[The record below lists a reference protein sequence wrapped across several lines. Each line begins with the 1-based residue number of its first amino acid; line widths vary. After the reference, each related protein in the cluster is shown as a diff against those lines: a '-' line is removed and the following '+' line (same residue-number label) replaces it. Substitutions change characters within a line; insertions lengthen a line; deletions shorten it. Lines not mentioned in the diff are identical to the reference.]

1 MSRAVPG
8 VPLRPPPGP
17 DPMLAVTGHSED
29 PASPD
34 AIAEALGACAGA
46 LGDRPPVAGLLFAGV
61 EHDHQ
66 ALLDAVEARYPGLPV
81 VGCSAY
87 GELSS
92 GGFTEGSVALML
104 LAGEGLSVG
113 AGLADGVVADPA
125 GAGRRAAQ
133 AATAGLTAPPRVAI
147 ALVEAFGVDTPAL
160 LGAIGE
166 VVGPGV
172 PVVGGL
178 AAEPFEQGP
187 TFQFGDGRAVRD
199 GVAVLVLGG
208 PVRVS
213 TGVGSGWAPMG
224 AEHRVT
230 AVDGLAVTHVDGEP
244 ARDVWARYFGAVELA
259 DSPRLLA
266 VYPDGEVPSPDG
278 TDYYLST
285 PFTWR
290 EDGGL
295 VVGPPIPEG
304 ARFRFSDATRDQ
316 MLTGAEAS
324 VAQAQAGYAQAGS
337 AGAAPD
343 LALVFSCS
351 GRQMFLGTQ
360 VVREAEILRERLGAD
375 VPTVGF
381 YTYGEFCPLPG
392 SDAQC
397 AHSSTFVSVL
407 LGDEPLGDEPLG
419 DEPLGDEPLGGAP

>member
-1 MSRAVPG
+1 
-8 VPLRPPPGP
+8 
-17 DPMLAVTGHSED
+17 MLAVTGHSED
-29 PASPD
+29 PVSSD
-34 AIAEALGACAGA
+34 AIDEAIDACADA
-46 LGDRPPVAGLLFAGV
+46 LGDRPPVAALLFAGV

-66 ALLDAVEARYPGLPV
+66 ILLDAVEARYPGLPV

-92 GGFTEGSVALML
+92 GGFTEGSVALMMI
-104 LAGEGLSVG
+104 AGDGVDVG
-113 AGLADGVVADPA
+113 AGLAVDVVADPA

-133 AATAGLTAPPRVAI
+133 AALDTLSGPPRVAI
-147 ALVEAFGVDTPAL
+147 ALAEAFGVDTPAL
-160 LGAIGE
+160 LGAIGD

-187 TFQFGDGRAVRD
+187 TFQFGDRRVVRD
-199 GVAVLVLGG
+199 GVTVLVLGG
-208 PVRVS
+208 PIRVS
-213 TGVGSGWAPMG
+213 TGVGSGWAPTG

-230 AVDGLAVTHVDGEP
+230 GVDGLAVTHVDGEP
-244 ARDVWARYFGAVELA
+244 ARDVWTRYFGAVELA
-259 DSPRLLA
+259 DAPRLLA
-266 VYPDGEVPSPDG
+266 VYPEGEVASPDG

-285 PFTWR
+285 PFAWR

-295 VVGPPIPEG
+295 VVGPPIPQG
-304 ARFRFSDATRDQ
+304 ARFRFSDATREQ
-316 MLTGAEAS
+316 MLSGAETS
-324 VAQAQAGYAQAGS
+324 VAQARAGF
-337 AGAAPD
+337 AGATPD

-360 VVREAEILRERLGAD
+360 VVREAEILRETLGAD

-381 YTYGEFCPLPG
+381 YTYGEFCPLPD

-407 LGDEPLGDEPLG
+407 LGDAPVGDAPVG
-419 DEPLGDEPLGGAP
+419 DAP